1 VGLIPNLGLDMTW
14 RNHIS
19 YIIVESDLKILIYM
33 IMGSCTFGDSHLSF
47 FFFAIDDSH
56 LIKKI
61 LILVRRIRKLLLF
74 DLHVQSRHT

>member
-19 YIIVESDLKILIYM
+19 YIIVESDLKILIDM
-33 IMGSCTFGDSHLSF
+33 IMGSCTFGDSHLS

-61 LILVRRIRKLLLF
+61 LILVRCIRKLLLF